1 MQVFLSYARANQ
13 QFASQL
19 RDWLDGAGYNVW
31 LDISDISAG
40 LWEAQVRQNVMQSD
54 AVLVILTPA
63 GVKSQQV
70 RKEWQLARTLNKIV
84 LPILLEDC
92 TIPEELT
99 AYQWVDFRAAGEQE
113 WALNIN
119 RGLQLIKYLNDTR
132 HNAGVYINYR
142 EGARDETL
150 AARLREDLK
159 AAGISVWSD
168 LDDVIDQTSWGEAA
182 QRGLNDARVMLLIV
196 SPSSMF
202 SRRVDAQLRYFLRE
216 LKKPVI
222 PLLVDDDARVGS
234 ELIDLH
240 YVDFTF
246 DLDDAERY
254 EQAVV
259 GLLAA
264 LRTQGLFLK
273 LTDPALVDRV
283 ETAAQH
289 DLPTF
294 TRRFQRRYDGPLALF
309 KPPVL
314 QSYTNYTK
322 VELLISRVRRGL
334 WISGIAMSKTSEHI
348 GLFKNV
354 VEAAIHAAEEA
365 GDPPP
370 EDCLRFLLLDPR
382 QNEALLEVG
391 RFLGRMDA
399 STTPD
404 SLEFERFQRRI
415 LSSLDNLAEVQAA
428 YPHEVGLRV
437 TGIRPA
443 VGYFI
448 SDPDAPDGFMTAHP
462 YMYRVDARPVDQQ
475 APFIHLTRQAEPKW
489 FDIFRADFL
498 QLWET
503 AEEWHPE

>member
-1 MQVFLSYARANQ
+1 MSYARANQ
-13 QFASQL
+13 KFASQL

-31 LDISDISAG
+31 LDITDISAG

-54 AVLVILTPA
+54 AVLVILTPEA
-63 GVKSQQV
+63 VESKQV
-70 RKEWQLARTLNKIV
+70 RREWEMARNLNKIV
-84 LPILLEDC
+84 LPILLQDC
-92 TIPEELT
+92 TIPDELT
-99 AYQWVDFRAAGEQE
+99 AYQWVDFRAAEGEQE
-113 WALNIN
+113 WALNIS

-142 EGARDETL
+142 EGAKDETL
-150 AARLREDLK
+150 VARLREDLK

-168 LDDVIDQTSWGEAA
+168 LDDVAEQTYWGEAA
-182 QRGLNDARVMLLIV
+182 QRGLNDARVMLLVV

-222 PLLVDDDARVGS
+222 PLLVDEQARVGS

-246 DLDDAERY
+246 ELEDSERY

-259 GLLAA
+259 QLLAE
-264 LRTQGLFLK
+264 LRNQGLFLK
-273 LTDPALVDRV
+273 LTDPALATQVD
-283 ETAAQH
+283 AIAQH
-289 DLPTF
+289 NLPIF
-294 TRRFQRRYDGPLALF
+294 SKRFQRRYDGPLALF

-348 GLFKNV
+348 GLFKRL
-354 VEAAIHAAEEA
+354 VESAIRAAEEA

-370 EDCLRFLLLDPR
+370 EACLRFLLLDPR
-382 QNEALLEVG
+382 QDDALLEAG

-399 STTPD
+399 TTTPD
-404 SLEFERFQRRI
+404 SLEFARFQRRI
-415 LSSLDNLAEVQAA
+415 LSSLDNLAEIQAA

-437 TGIRPA
+437 TSIRPA

-448 SDPDAPDGFMTAHP
+448 ADPDAPDGFMTAHP
-462 YMYRVDARPVDQQ
+462 YMVHIDARPVDQQ
-475 APFIHLTRQAEPKW
+475 APFLHLTRQAEPKW

-503 AEEWHPE
+503 SEEWQPG